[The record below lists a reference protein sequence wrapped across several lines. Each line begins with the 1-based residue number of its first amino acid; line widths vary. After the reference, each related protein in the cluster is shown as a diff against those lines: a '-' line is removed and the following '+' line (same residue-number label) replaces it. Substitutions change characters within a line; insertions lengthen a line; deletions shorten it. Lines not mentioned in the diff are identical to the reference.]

1 MHTRSQ
7 PTPEVRK
14 NPQQR
19 CQHDAGSDL
28 SEADGAGVTGHS
40 SFLYGKKGVL
50 CAHRRSQQTPQSPK
64 NPQQGEVLVT
74 GYEGTEATCIPTAT
88 PTTAH
93 RTLQRAHSHPKLKNK
108 TSEDRRGAKKSSG
121 PGQRGR
127 QGSYGVGRCRTS
139 LPHSSSPQSCRRIG
153 RSAKIARKCS
163 LGSIKSLV
171 TTVLY

>member
-1 MHTRSQ
+1 MRTQTLTTNPSKSEK
-7 PTPEVRK
+7 PSTPEA
-14 NPQQR
+14 P
-19 CQHDAGSDL
+19 A
-28 SEADGAGVTGHS
+28 
-40 SFLYGKKGVL
+40 
-50 CAHRRSQQTPQSPK
+50 RRRFEPE
-64 NPQQGEVLVT
+64 QGEVLVT

-139 LPHSSSPQSCRRIG
+139 LPHSSSPQSCRKIG

-171 TTVLY
+171 TTVFY